1 MPEPWHTQID
11 IPPMKNSLQEN
22 IERQR
27 QAFSDELHPHLAA
40 LGDRCR
46 AHLDNQEQLEIL
58 LKDALMTF
66 KDSKYLYVM
75 DAEGVQITVNVA
87 HGKTVDR
94 HLGRNRSQRPYMQGV
109 GNGGADFLLSD
120 AYISKK
126 KRRPSVTGIQT
137 IRDDHGLL
145 LGYVGIDYDL
155 RKLPA
160 ADTAF
165 QPEPVWT
172 QVKGDPSIRNNLFGQ
187 TRAET
192 PMDQNID
199 AVLALVVEMIRDR
212 GFFHGKL
219 HFSSSRATMWLVD
232 DPYNYRIMDYET
244 LSDPDICLVYPRR
257 PYFEKAVVPE
267 DKLEKIFSIMR
278 ELRFADDTVY
288 LRSGALN
295 ISNGMVSLNFS
306 CDGSHYIPWK
316 QFVDQDVNFW
326 FGL

>member
-1 MPEPWHTQID
+1 
-11 IPPMKNSLQEN
+11 MKTSLQEN
-22 IERQR
+22 VDHQR
-27 QAFSDELHPHLAA
+27 QAFSNELHPYLAS
-40 LGDRCR
+40 LGDLCR
-46 AHLDNQEQLEIL
+46 PNLDNREQLEAIL
-58 LKDALMTF
+58 TESLKTF
-66 KDSKYLYVM
+66 KNSKYLYVM
-75 DAEGVQITVNVA
+75 NASGKQITTNVA

-94 HLGRNRSQRPYMQGV
+94 HLGRNRSKRPYMQGV
-109 GNGGADFLLSD
+109 GDSGADFKLSD
-120 AYISKK
+120 AYISKSK
-126 KRRPSVTGIQT
+126 KRPSVTCIQT
-137 IRDDHGLL
+137 IRDDHGTL

-160 ADTAF
+160 AEVAF
-165 QPEPVWT
+165 QPEAVWT
-172 QVKGDPSIRNNLFGQ
+172 QIKGDPSIRNNLFGQ

-199 AVLALVVEMIRDR
+199 AVLALIVEMIRDR

-219 HFSSSRATMWLVD
+219 HFSSSRATMWMVD
-232 DPYNYRIMDYET
+232 DPYNYRIMNYET

-257 PYFEKAVVPE
+257 PYFEKATVPE
-267 DKLEKIFSIMR
+267 DQIEKIFSIMR